1 MSALPL
7 ISLQDVS
14 LGIDRQPLFAGL
26 NLMLYVGERAC
37 LVGRNGSGKSTLL
50 RVLAGLVEPDS
61 GERAVQAG
69 VRLAYL
75 AQEPQ
80 LPPEQSVA
88 DYIVSGLPPAE
99 AEERYRV
106 DVMLERFELEGAAL
120 LGSLS
125 GGEARRAALAQ
136 ALVGEPD
143 VLLMDEPTNH
153 LDLPTS
159 NGWKRSLLVFAAAC

>member
-88 DYIVSGLPPAE
+88 DYIVSGLPPAV
-99 AEERYRV
+99 AEEGLRV
-106 DVMLERFELEGAAL
+106 AVMRVGFELEGPAS

-125 GGEARRAALAQ
+125 GGAVCRAALVQ
-136 ALVGEPD
+136 ALVGEPV
-143 VLLMDEPTNH
+143 VLVMVERTSH
-153 LDLPTS
+153 L
-159 NGWKRSLLVFAAAC
+159 

>member
-1 MSALPL
+1 MSATPL

-26 NLMLYVGERAC
+26 DLMLHAGERAC

-50 RVLAGLVEPDS
+50 RVLAGLVEPES

-88 DYIVSGLPPAE
+88 DYITGGLPPAE

-106 DVMLERFELEGAAL
+106 DVMLERFELDGEARLGA
-120 LGSLS
+120 LS

-136 ALVGEPD
+136 GLVGVPC
-143 VLLMDEPTNH
+143 VLLLDWWSH
-153 LDLPTS
+153 LLDMQSIQVP
-159 NGWKRSLLVFAAAC
+159 